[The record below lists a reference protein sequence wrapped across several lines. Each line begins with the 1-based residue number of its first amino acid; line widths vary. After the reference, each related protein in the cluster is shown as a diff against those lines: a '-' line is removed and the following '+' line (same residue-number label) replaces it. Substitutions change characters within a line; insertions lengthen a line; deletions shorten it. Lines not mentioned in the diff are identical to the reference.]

1 MSTPSLVLLL
11 ILRSVLMGNSISDS
25 GEPPTDNR
33 GNENSADRSNPL
45 FTKERLIGNP
55 DAKRDA

>member
-1 MSTPSLVLLL
+1 
-11 ILRSVLMGNSISDS
+11 MGNSISDS

-33 GNENSADRSNPL
+33 GNENGAESGNLVFA
-45 FTKERLIGNP
+45 EEGLIGNP